1 LSEHAQEAIALL
13 SRALRRINLNPKH
26 AGINEKLLGQG
37 VGRRVAAGK
46 LNFIIVG
53 TARNLDWYAE
63 QLTRDDPP
71 AIKAVWQEL
80 IEIESQD
87 QQRAKHL
94 LVEIEQAASQA
105 SGAYQV

>member
-1 LSEHAQEAIALL
+1 
-13 SRALRRINLNPKH
+13 
-26 AGINEKLLGQG
+26 
-37 VGRRVAAGK
+37 
-46 LNFIIVG
+46 
-53 TARNLDWYAE
+53 
-63 QLTRDDPP
+63 
-71 AIKAVWQEL
+71 VWQEL